1 MRELIAN
8 FHFIRPAVLLLGPV
22 VIAIWWLWQRRSD
35 PLRGWR
41 KQIDPVLLKALLVGR
56 ESNLRG
62 PARWVLVIW
71 LLAIVAIAGPTW
83 RLEHSPF
90 AEDATPLMILLKSD
104 VSMDTPDPAPSRL
117 ERAHLKIADLAEVRK
132 GQPLGL
138 IAYSGSAH
146 LVLPPTRDTAVVA
159 EMAAEVS
166 PGIMPVPGDR
176 LDLALLEAARILT
189 HGEAGGSIVVVADL
203 VDSDPEALSSARRE
217 FPFPIQFLQ
226 IQSPDSPRDNSLRDA
241 AKVLRASVEMLTVD
255 DGDINAV
262 VRRASSAP
270 VAQSGDQGERWEESG
285 YWLLPL
291 LGVILLA
298 SFRREKSE
306 QPTGEVSA

>member
-1 MRELIAN
+1 MSELIAN
-8 FHFIRPAVLLLGPV
+8 FHFIRPAVLLLIPIV
-22 VIAIWWLWQRRSD
+22 TAIWWLWQRRSD

-56 ESNLRG
+56 DSTLRG

-71 LLAIVAIAGPTW
+71 LLAVVAIAGPTW
-83 RLEHSPF
+83 RLEPSPF

-117 ERAHLKIADLAEVRK
+117 ERAHLKIADLAEARK

-159 EMAAEVS
+159 EMAAEIS
-166 PGIMPVPGDR
+166 PTIMPVPGDR
-176 LDLALLEAARILT
+176 LDLALLEAARVLT
-189 HGEAGGSIVVVADL
+189 NGEAGGSVLVVADH
-203 VDSDPEALSSARRE
+203 VDSDPEALSSVRRE
-217 FPFPIQFLQ
+217 FPFPVQILRIQP
-226 IQSPDSPRDNSLRDA
+226 PDAPRDNSLRA
-241 AKVLRASVEMLTVD
+241 VAKVLRASVEMLTVD

-262 VRRASSAP
+262 VRRARSAP
-270 VAQSGDQGERWEESG
+270 VAQSGDQGDRWEESG

-291 LGVILLA
+291 LGLILLA

-306 QPTGEVSA
+306 QPIAEVSA